1 MKGTNKRIKEKKI
14 KLDVMLPTSS
24 VFLSLPTVKAC
35 LVATVYYEQLIEQT
49 TLAFVTL

>member
-1 MKGTNKRIKEKKI
+1 MFSYFWHQGSETNSFQDRSPSK
-14 KLDVMLPTSS
+14 
-24 VFLSLPTVKAC
+24 FYLSLPTVKAC